1 MNGRR
6 GRIQGMDAIGDLQII
21 KAQVPLQEIQTYST
35 DLRSI
40 TAGEGS
46 YIIEFS
52 HYDQVPAKIAESIVA
67 QHKAKEE
74 KE

>member
-1 MNGRR
+1 
-6 GRIQGMDAIGDLQII
+6 MDAIGDLQII

-46 YIIEFS
+46 YTIEFS
-52 HYDQVPAKIAESIVA
+52 HYDLVPAKIAEALIA
-67 QHKAKEE
+67 QYKGDDDED
-74 KE
+74 